1 MISLLIIPHYVGA
14 NSNPIQERYAYLGD
28 GPAEMALSAL
38 TRPDILIAHLL
49 RLSSLETTFLIL
61 AGTGFLPLLVP
72 RLLPALLFLFL
83 EPFLAE
89 HAAQQGLTQHY
100 MLVPASFA
108 MVLAVLA
115 LRSPFWNRLPL
126 AAARDWKGATVA
138 GGLLFGCSV
147 LIFMTA
153 SPLPPS
159 PVGDYDRFN
168 VDRHSQLAD
177 DFASMIPHHAPVS
190 VQATYVPRLS
200 QRRDIYEFPR
210 VMNAGWILI
219 DENREVPAYDLPGFD
234 ECVEDLP
241 SLGFS
246 VVREDDGITLW
257 HRDWAGNKPSDC
269 RTE

>member
-1 MISLLIIPHYVGA
+1 
-14 NSNPIQERYAYLGD
+14 
-28 GPAEMALSAL
+28 MALSAL
-38 TRPDILIAHLL
+38 TRPDILIGHLL
-49 RLSSLETTFLIL
+49 RLSSLEATFLVL

-72 RLLPALLFLFL
+72 RLLPALLFRFL

-126 AAARDWKGATVA
+126 TASRDWRGATVA
-138 GGLLFGCSV
+138 GGLLCGCSV

-159 PVGDYDRFN
+159 PVGDYERLN

-190 VQATYVPRLS
+190 VQATYVPRLT
-200 QRRDIYEFPR
+200 QRRDVYEFPR

-219 DENREVPAYDLPGFD
+219 DENREVPAYDLRGFA

-241 SLGFS
+241 SLGFAI
-246 VVREDDGITLW
+246 VREDDGITLW
-257 HRDWAGNKPSDC
+257 HRDWAGKRPSDC
-269 RTE
+269 ITDGRIQKRQG